1 MTFLLLVNYVTLK
14 VWQCPGVHFILWNK
28 DVLINKFSASVY
40 NEGVWKISKAGN
52 TFTEVSLTSF

>member
-28 DVLINKFSASVY
+28 DVLINKFSASIY
-40 NEGVWKISKAGN
+40 KEGAWEINSQTC
-52 TFTEVSLTSF
+52 TFAEVGLTS